1 MLSLVKRGGRT
12 SAAGVLLAM
21 LTLTVATTARAA
33 DKPSEADNALEM
45 KARESF
51 AAGRYDDAIDAFAKM
66 YAKTLNPVYLRN
78 IGRCFQK
85 KREPQPAIDKFRD
98 YLGQT
103 KSGKYKI
110 SGDERAEIE
119 GYIKDMEA
127 LKESTAPR
135 DQPIPVPPAP
145 APAMPVQPLQP
156 ATTAAPLPV
165 APAPTAEATLTATAP
180 PPEESHSIF

>member
-1 MLSLVKRGGRT
+1 MLSLVKWGGRT
-12 SAAGVLLAM
+12 SAAGVILAM
-21 LTLTVATTARAA
+21 LTLTAPTTARAA
-33 DKPSEADNALEM
+33 DKSEADNALEM

-103 KSGKYKI
+103 KTGKYKI
-110 SGDERAEIE
+110 SADERAEIE
-119 GYIKDMEA
+119 GYIKDMES
-127 LKESTAPR
+127 LKESSAPHE
-135 DQPIPVPPAP
+135 QPLPAAPVPA
-145 APAMPVQPLQP
+145 
-156 ATTAAPLPV
+156 
-165 APAPTAEATLTATAP
+165 
-180 PPEESHSIF
+180 